1 MRSPLVYVY
10 MEVDMDN
17 KHFLKKLLKSVSG
30 NVAEL
35 LLNYISCIETFLNF
49 FFCIYICI
57 LSISCLRVLHGCVRV
72 APGRLN
78 N

>member
-1 MRSPLVYVY
+1 MYVY

-17 KHFLKKLLKSVSG
+17 KHFVKKLLKSVSG

-35 LLNYISCIETFLNF
+35 LLNYISCIETFLIF
-49 FFCIYICI
+49 FFLYIYI

>member
-17 KHFLKKLLKSVSG
+17 KHFVKKLLKSVSG
-30 NVAEL
+30 KVAEL

-49 FFCIYICI
+49 FFFIYIFFLYIFC
-57 LSISCLRVLHGCVRV
+57 
-72 APGRLN
+72 P
-78 N
+78 